1 MKPVDE
7 KTTTTTTTNTYIDA
21 SKWINDKDPKFKID
35 TTARVSKCKIIFGK
49 V

>member
-7 KTTTTTTTNTYIDA
+7 KTTTTTTNTYIDA
-21 SKWINDKDPKFKID
+21 SKGINDKDPKFKID
-35 TTARVSKCKIIFGK
+35 TIARVSKCKIIFGN